1 MTAANPDEDS
11 MMTKAREDAE
21 PGRTEVEELL
31 DRRATIEDW
40 LARLDEQKG
49 KVSER
54 IIARVREDY
63 RSRLQAAL
71 DSLGAHRRSIQ
82 EQVDQA
88 RALLAS
94 TEALRAQAA
103 EELEEA
109 QLRTLIG
116 EIDEAVWADQ
126 EPRLK
131 AVVSETAETAAKAR
145 AEAERLSAILTQLD
159 ERERSASGDDDS
171 PTLTIGIAEPVDDL
185 EVDSGTDFEAGET
198 IEAIGIATVVE
209 LPVDEFEETEAFL
222 TEIDRALAT
231 TQGQDVSSEDGEA
244 DTAPKP
250 GVKCGECGYTND
262 LNAWFCGVCGAD
274 VG

>member
-1 MTAANPDEDS
+1 
-11 MMTKAREDAE
+11 MTKASENAE
-21 PGRTEVEELL
+21 TGQTEVEELL
-31 DRRATIEDW
+31 NRRATIEEW
-40 LARLDEQKG
+40 LARLDEQEG
-49 KVSER
+49 RVNEQ

-63 RSRLQAAL
+63 RSRLRAAL
-71 DSLGAHRRSIQ
+71 DALGAHRRSIQ
-82 EQVDQA
+82 EQVDRA
-88 RALLAS
+88 RALVAS
-94 TEALRAQAA
+94 TEARRAQAA

-116 EIDEAVWADQ
+116 EIDDESWAER

-131 AVVSETAETAAKAR
+131 AAVSETAEAASNAR
-145 AEAERLSAILTQLD
+145 AEAEHLSAILAQLD
-159 ERERSASGDDDS
+159 ERERSASGNEAPALAIGLADS
-171 PTLTIGIAEPVDDL
+171 V
-185 EVDSGTDFEAGET
+185 SDFEEDPEPTVDIGEG

-209 LPVDEFEETEAFL
+209 LPASDLEETEAFL

-231 TQGQDVSSEDGEA
+231 TRGQDILSEGEP

-262 LNAWFCGVCGAD
+262 INAWFCGVCGAD